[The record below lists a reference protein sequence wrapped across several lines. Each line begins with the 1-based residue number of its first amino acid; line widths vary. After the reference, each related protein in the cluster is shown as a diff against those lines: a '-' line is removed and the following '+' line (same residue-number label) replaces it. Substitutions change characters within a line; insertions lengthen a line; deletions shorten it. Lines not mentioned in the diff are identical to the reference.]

1 MDGQDAGNAVV
12 FRVAAKIVDQANAG
26 SFLEPAHEAVAAGKP
41 LVLDLSEVR
50 FLNSS
55 GLGAIVALVRDAE
68 LAGSGVVLCAPQ
80 PTVRALFAMVKL
92 ENIVAIVADVEA
104 ALATLAGRPGPR
116 A

>member
-1 MDGQDAGNAVV
+1 MEGQDAGGAVV

-26 SFLEPAHEAVAAGKP
+26 SFLEPARAAVAAGRP

-68 LAGSGVVLCAPQ
+68 LAGSGVALCSPQ
-80 PTVRALFAMVKL
+80 PTVRALFAMVKI
-92 ENIVAIVADVEA
+92 ENIVRIEADAEA
-104 ALATLAGRPGPR
+104 ALAALAARPERR